1 MRYCQGNLCH
11 EYKTKDRIRG
21 TKGSKSYQ
29 TRRRSSFYY
38 GKNNFCSLNCQN
50 DWFALNGDRAIDHFG
65 RTTEPKK
72 VLCDQAW
79 YKDCR
84 YVNYTND
91 HANYNH
97 FFINDLLGQRIP
109 ISKEQ
114 YDDENFNYSSLYVQ
128 GIIPISTTK
137 ITE

>member
-1 MRYCQGNLCH
+1 MKYCQGTQCH

-29 TRRRSSFYY
+29 TRRRSNFYY

-50 DWFALNGDRAIDHFG
+50 DWFATNGDRAIDHFG

-79 YKDCR
+79 YKS
-84 YVNYTND
+84 YKY
-91 HANYNH
+91 NYNNGSNRNYDH
-97 FFINDLLGQRIP
+97 YFVNDLLGQR
-109 ISKEQ
+109 
-114 YDDENFNYSSLYVQ
+114 VA
-128 GIIPISTTK
+128 
-137 ITE
+137 ITEQQFDNKEINNPNQIQK

>member
-21 TKGSKSYQ
+21 TKGNKSYQ

-38 GKNNFCSLNCQN
+38 GKGNFCSRNCMEDWLNKN
-50 DWFALNGDRAIDHFG
+50 IENALNHLG

-79 YKDCR
+79 YKEYDWR
-84 YVNYTND
+84 NGTN
-91 HANYNH
+91 HY
-97 FFINDLLGQRIP
+97 FVNDLLGERIP
-109 ISKEQ
+109 ITSQQ
-114 YDDENFNYSSLYVQ
+114 YNDKNLIQPN
-128 GIIPISTTK
+128 
-137 ITE
+137 